1 MIRHDI
7 IMRVKPG
14 VSREQIESAL
24 RDIRELVSAIPG
36 VERVRYGVN
45 NAPGYRHALV
55 AVELA
60 DENALHR
67 FSRNPQAARALRI
80 VNRLA
85 ESAAVGSYAVEH
97 EPRS

>member
-24 RDIRELVSAIPG
+24 RDVRGLVAEIPG

-45 NAPGYRHALV
+45 NAPAYRHALV
-55 AVELA
+55 AIELT

-67 FSRNPQAARALRI
+67 FTRNQQTARALRI

-85 ESAAVGSYAVEH
+85 ESTAVGSYAVEP
-97 EPRS
+97 EPRI